1 MSINFKEF
9 EIAQDE
15 NNATIKAEFGKLK
28 RDWDKITSKISSKKL
43 DIDLVKSEYK
53 KRWTQAGQ
61 HRIWQNTDQQCNKVS
76 YQV

>member
-53 KRWTQAGQ
+53 KR
-61 HRIWQNTDQQCNKVS
+61 
-76 YQV
+76 